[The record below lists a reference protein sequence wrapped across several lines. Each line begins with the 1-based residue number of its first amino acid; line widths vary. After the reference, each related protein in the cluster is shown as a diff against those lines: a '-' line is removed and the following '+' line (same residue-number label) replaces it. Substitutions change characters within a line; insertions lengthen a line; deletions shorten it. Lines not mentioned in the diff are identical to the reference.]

1 VIRKILAEHD
11 VGVEEYDLIVTSIS
25 TPSMDEG
32 QNVSLFANEES
43 VVRALADVD
52 GATVSKLSKD
62 LGLPFGVIQKTIDS
76 LVRKGILEKS
86 GSGSYHSTVTCHKK
100 KDLTAPLPVSEINS
114 TTRPFVE
121 SDDGALLMLLNSNP
135 DNPDKDVWAEL
146 AVRGYEIS
154 VKSNGEF
161 KISKLNGT

>member
-1 VIRKILAEHD
+1 MRDNQIWNTAC
-11 VGVEEYDLIVTSIS
+11 
-25 TPSMDEG
+25 
-32 QNVSLFANEES
+32 F
-43 VVRALADVD
+43 
-52 GATVSKLSKD
+52 
-62 LGLPFGVIQKTIDS
+62 QKTIDS

-114 TTRPFVE
+114 TARPFVE

-161 KISKLNGT
+161 KISKLNGTWHMWFTWKERIILFMENLMTCSLKEIGQIIVK